1 MHRQQLGLS
10 LPADDLGS
18 VSEPYNK
25 QIRELRYV
33 EPDNKVNE
41 LEFKARQ
48 MDLRTLCNPGPPIA
62 QLGNC

>member
-41 LEFKARQ
+41 LEFKAR
-48 MDLRTLCNPGPPIA
+48 
-62 QLGNC
+62 